1 MNRNETSPA
10 RYREP
15 EAAQALTAPLA
26 RSLREARASVTY
38 RWLERIEE
46 RVEVGED
53 EVFPSPEM
61 LDHVP
66 LLIDAVADFI
76 EDPAEEGT
84 AADQVMAKAAE
95 LGTLR
100 YDQGFSTYQILK
112 EFEILGGVIL
122 SFLRGRVSHLGFTPD
137 PEDVVIVAHR
147 VYRALAKVQQAT
159 AARHIGLLERQR
171 RDLGQRL
178 RLGRDVLREVVDGTL
193 PAALEAGPDSREAR
207 DLLASLNELRRLAAG
222 GSAPRRKGV
231 PLEGAINEAIR
242 RVRPIA
248 QKADLEVRV
257 SAELP
262 DAEVPDAEVE
272 QCLVVYL
279 TNALRHCAEAD
290 GECWVQVEAESRGE
304 EGEVVVSVRNT
315 GPSVPDTDDIT
326 RLAPEPHG
334 PDESGVEEGQRGVG
348 LRFARDLART
358 FGGRTWAGPARDPDG
373 AVFCLALPRRRRAD
387 QVADPAGS

>member
-1 MNRNETSPA
+1 MAHDDNEA
-10 RYREP
+10 GRYREL
-15 EAAQALTAPLA
+15 EAAQELTGPLA

-46 RVEVGED
+46 RVDVGED
-53 EVFPSPEM
+53 EVFPSEDI

-66 LLIDAVADFI
+66 LLIEAVADFI

-84 AADQVMAKAAE
+84 AADEVLAKAAE

-100 YDQGFSTYQILK
+100 YDQGFSTYQVLK
-112 EFEILGGVIL
+112 EFEVLGGVIL
-122 SFLRGRVSHLGFTPD
+122 TFLRTRVSSLGFTPR
-137 PEDVVIVAHR
+137 PEDVVLVAHR

-159 AARHIGLLERQR
+159 AAQHIALLERQR

-178 RLGRDVLREVVDGTL
+178 RLGRDVLSEIVDGTL

-207 DLLASLNELRRLAAG
+207 ELAASLHELRRLASG
-222 GSAPRRKGV
+222 GPGSRRKGV
-231 PLEGAINEAIR
+231 PLEAAVNEAIR

-248 QKADLEVRV
+248 QNAGLEVRV
-257 SAELP
+257 GEPLV

-290 GECWVQVEAESRGE
+290 GECWVEVNAEVRDE
-304 EGEVVVSVRNT
+304 EDAVVVSVRNT
-315 GPSVPDTDDIT
+315 GSPVPETDDIT
-326 RLAPEPHG
+326 GLG
-334 PDESGVEEGQRGVG
+334 PDGAAAASSDGDRGVG

-358 FGGRTWAGPARDPDG
+358 FEGRTWARPARDPGG
-373 AVFCLALPRRRRAD
+373 AVFALSLPRRRQEDGA
-387 QVADPAGS
+387 